1 MRKKLTITQ
10 LVIVLCSALLP
21 LLDGMF
27 TWIAYNDYENI
38 SKKSMSLSNIMTVQQ
53 IGGGPFL
60 YYIFYIG
67 LALMLAYCLLELFC
81 ENRVVGQKAFLAIPV
96 LPLVLDAIMMITV
109 DNHTDTYTW
118 EGELRRIAVSLD
130 ILAYVGIILLSA
142 VFIIECYKQFK
153 CKD

>member
-1 MRKKLTITQ
+1 MRKKLTIVQ

-38 SKKSMSLSNIMTVQQ
+38 SNRSMSLSNIMTVQQ

-60 YYIFYIG
+60 YYIFYIC

-81 ENRVVGQKAFLAIPV
+81 ENRVLGQKAFLAIPTF
-96 LPLVLDAIMMITV
+96 PLILDVIMMITV
-109 DNHTDTYTW
+109 DNHTDTYVW
-118 EGELRRIAVSLD
+118 EGEVRRIAVSLD
-130 ILAYVGIILLSA
+130 ILAYVGIVLLSA
-142 VFIIECYKQFK
+142 VFLIECYKQFK
-153 CKD
+153 CND